1 MSGRIPEVLSRLAIA
16 GGAVHD
22 ALVAL
27 AVRENGADPAARDV
41 RAKATYEAVG
51 GRVVIAG

>member
-1 MSGRIPEVLSRLAIA
+1 MLSRLAIA

-27 AVRENGADPAARDV
+27 AVRENGADPATRDV